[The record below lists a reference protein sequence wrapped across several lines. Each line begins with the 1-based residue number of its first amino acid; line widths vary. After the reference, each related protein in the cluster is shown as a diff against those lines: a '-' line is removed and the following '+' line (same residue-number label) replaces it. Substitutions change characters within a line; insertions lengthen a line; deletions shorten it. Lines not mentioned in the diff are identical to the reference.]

1 MLYNVTINF
10 EIKRKTGLLYIKKK
24 LTQRQSDG
32 WRDFFQ
38 HLYIQSGIKLILLIL
53 IRVIKKRGAEIK
65 PFEIIMEF
73 SSKF

>member
-1 MLYNVTINF
+1 MKLNEKLDYCT
-10 EIKRKTGLLYIKKK
+10 LKKK

>member
-10 EIKRKTGLLYIKKK
+10 EIKRKTGPLYIKEEANA
-24 LTQRQSDG
+24 TPVR
-32 WRDFFQ
+32 WMERFFK

-53 IRVIKKRGAEIK
+53 IRVIKKRGAKIK
-65 PFEIIMEF
+65 PFGIIMEF

>member
-1 MLYNVTINF
+1 MKLNEKLDYCT
-10 EIKRKTGLLYIKKK
+10 LKKK

-53 IRVIKKRGAEIK
+53 IRVEEQKLNLLKSLWNSPQNFNIHEL
-65 PFEIIMEF
+65 
-73 SSKF
+73 

>member
-10 EIKRKTGLLYIKKK
+10 EIKRKTGLLYIKEEANA
-24 LTQRQSDG
+24 TPVR
-32 WRDFFQ
+32 WMERFFSTSIYSIGYQ
-38 HLYIQSGIKLILLIL
+38 TYIVNSYSC
-53 IRVIKKRGAEIK
+53 RGAKIK